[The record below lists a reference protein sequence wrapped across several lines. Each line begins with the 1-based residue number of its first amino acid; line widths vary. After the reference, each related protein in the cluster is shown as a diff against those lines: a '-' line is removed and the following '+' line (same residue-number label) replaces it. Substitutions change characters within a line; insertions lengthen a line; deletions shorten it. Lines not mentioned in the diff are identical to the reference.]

1 MKALKVLTAAAAV
14 ALLGTS
20 AFAEFK
26 ASGYIRTGVEST
38 IVDDG
43 SDADPVSTMTTA
55 VNGGGYNLGLG
66 PDRTRI
72 ALDWTEEKA
81 GASIRYT
88 NSYSPVK
95 EMWENWFVSP
105 NIDYAFAYVNLFDNL
120 LKVSAGKNNGG
131 EAGTEGDADLN
142 FGKLYGARFSVYP
155 VDGLVLEA
163 NLSTNN
169 LPADSH
175 ATLDALS
182 VAAKYGNDTFAV
194 QAGYAFNGELYAGFS
209 LYSVENLELYV
220 EANYK
225 DKDIADKTNKK
236 SEAVASTVLTE
247 TVSYNIDPVK
257 FGIVA
262 YQYLTEDNGKME
274 FYPYV
279 EVGLGDVLEGL
290 SVGLDVGYVTGAK
303 EKGEDVDDIISI
315 TPEATSAVA
324 DNASVQAF
332 YTVQKQ
338 DEKITHVVGLGVKYS
353 F

>member
-26 ASGYIRTGVEST
+26 ASGYIRSGVEST

-43 SDADPVSTMTTA
+43 SDADPVSEMTTA

-88 NSYSPVK
+88 NSNTLSVDDGL
-95 EMWENWFVSP
+95 WFVSG

-131 EAGTEGDADLN
+131 EAGTEGDAGYD
-142 FGKLYGARFSVYP
+142 FGGLYGARFSVYP

-194 QAGYAFNGELYAGFS
+194 QAGYAFNGSLYAGFS

-220 EANYK
+220 EANYA
-225 DKDIADKTNKK
+225 DKDIAGVLNKK
-236 SEAVASTVLTE
+236 NEAVASTVLTE

-262 YQYLTEDNGKME
+262 YQDLTEDNGKMA

-279 EVGLGDVLEGL
+279 ELGLGDVLEGL

-303 EKGEDVDDIISI
+303 DQGADVEDIISI
-315 TPEATSAVA
+315 TPEATIAVA
-324 DNASVQAF
+324 DNARVQAF
-332 YTVQKQ
+332 YTFQKQ
-338 DEKITHVVGLGVKYS
+338 DEETTHVVGLGVKYS